1 MNIGRGGT
9 PGRFTLKGNN
19 EMNQKLSKAVI
30 GATVLLLLAAFA
42 QTANAQTYPNKP
54 VKILVPFPPG
64 GPTDL
69 TARTYAEKLT
79 AQMGQSFLVENRPG
93 PNGII
98 VSNATIAAPADG
110 YTLAFTSVGGQV
122 LAPAIN
128 AYRNRPQEPD
138 VQKLLVPV
146 SLMVETPLGIFVN
159 PGLKINTVAELIA
172 QMRANPGKWNNGSD
186 GIGSSTHL
194 AEELFLSQLN
204 LTSTHVPFKGTVDV
218 MNALVQG
225 EIQWSISGTGAP
237 ALPLHRQGR
246 VKMIAVSG
254 ATRAPIL
261 PEIPTVAEA
270 ANLPGFE
277 ASSWFAIYVRAG
289 TDRAIITAL
298 SSEIQKAAK
307 LQDLI
312 DKLGAFSLFA
322 KGSSPEQLAAR
333 VDTDYRKWSEVLKTA
348 KVKFD

>member
-1 MNIGRGGT
+1 MKQ
-9 PGRFTLKGNN
+9 PLLPK
-19 EMNQKLSKAVI
+19 
-30 GATVLLLLAAFA
+30 VLGVAAALLLAGLSQLA
-42 QTANAQTYPNKP
+42 QAQAYPTKA

-159 PGLKINTVAELIA
+159 PALKINTVAELIA
-172 QMRANPGKWNNGSD
+172 QMRANPGKFNNGSD
-186 GIGSSTHL
+186 GIGASTHL
-194 AEELFLSQLN
+194 AAELFLSRLN
-204 LTSTHVPFKGTVDV
+204 LSSTHVPFKGTVDV
-218 MNALVQG
+218 MNALAQG

-254 ATRAPIL
+254 SARAPIL

-289 TDRAIITAL
+289 TDRAIVTAL

-312 DKLGAFSLFA
+312 DKLGVFSLFA
-322 KGSSPEQLAAR
+322 KGSTPEQLAAR
-333 VDTDYRKWSEVLKTA
+333 AETDYKKWSEVLKVA

>member
-1 MNIGRGGT
+1 MMQQ
-9 PGRFTLKGNN
+9 RFSRILGVT
-19 EMNQKLSKAVI
+19 SA
-30 GATVLLLLAAFA
+30 LLLAGLSQLALA
-42 QTANAQTYPNKP
+42 QAYPNKP
-54 VKILVPFPPG
+54 VHMLVPFPPG

-79 AQMGQSFLVENRPG
+79 AQMGQPFLVENRPG

-122 LAPAIN
+122 LTPAIN

-138 VQKLLVPV
+138 VLKQLVPV
-146 SLMVETPLGIFVN
+146 GLMVETPLGIFVN
-159 PGLKINTVAELIA
+159 PALKINTVPELIA
-172 QMRANPGKWNNGSD
+172 QLRANPGKMNNGSD

-194 AEELFLSQLN
+194 AEELFLSLLN
-204 LTSTHVPFKGTVDV
+204 LNSTHVPFKGTVDV
-218 MNALVQG
+218 MNALAQG

-246 VKMIAVSG
+246 VKMIAVTST
-254 ATRAPIL
+254 TRAPIL

-277 ASSWFAIYVRAG
+277 ASSWFAIFVKAG
-289 TDRAIITAL
+289 TDRAIINSL
-298 SSEIQKAAK
+298 SAEIQKAAK
-307 LQDLI
+307 YQDLI
-312 DKLGAFSLFA
+312 DKLGQFSLFA
-322 KGSSPEQLAAR
+322 KGSTPEQLGAR
-333 VDTDYRKWSEVLKTA
+333 VDADYKKWSEVLRTA